1 MEGGED
7 PWAVRR
13 SEVQQTMDA
22 ARDGW
27 LLAAASCDGDLPC
40 DLSVCLNCK
49 GHVTARSKFSVNV
62 TATCTNGHEYDPSVR
77 VNKDQ
82 ESKLRSSWR
91 SVKPRC
97 GVLTF
102 RVEQQQQAIHLYS
115 KPGCDAWIENLRWKG
130 NDHVKYVFETHPSED
145 NDRTSLTA
153 YFQITSKDGQVVKR
167 PRQWTKDFVDCEPDW
182 HDHVQFGAL
191 IRARLL

>member
-1 MEGGED
+1 MF
-7 PWAVRR
+7 VRFP
-13 SEVQQTMDA
+13 Q
-22 ARDGW
+22 
-27 LLAAASCDGDLPC
+27 
-40 DLSVCLNCK
+40 LNCK

-91 SVKPRC
+91 YELEKDDHREICNVLLTSLDQSNLDAAFLPSEWNNNNKPS
-97 GVLTF
+97 
-102 RVEQQQQAIHLYS
+102 HLCS

-153 YFQITSKDGQVVKR
+153 YFQITGKDGQVVKR

-182 HDHVQFGAL
+182 DDHVQFGAL
-191 IRARLL
+191 IRPRLL